1 MEWLADPNT
10 YIGLV
15 TLVLLE
21 IVLGIDNLVFIA
33 ILAEKL
39 PAGQRHRAR
48 LTGLFFAL
56 LMRLFLL
63 SLVSYMAHLTRPLF
77 TIFGFGFSIRGLI
90 MICGGVFLLG
100 KATME
105 LHERLEGNG
114 ERQDNQSMGAVFW
127 QVIAQIVI
135 LDAVFSLDSIITAVG
150 MVPHVPVMMAAVII
164 AVGLMMLASRPLMD
178 FVNRHPTIV
187 ILCLGFLMMIGF
199 SLVVE
204 GFGFEVPKGYLYA
217 AIGFSILIES
227 FNQLGRY
234 KREKRIT
241 TNDLRSRTAGA
252 VLRLLGGGKGDSSL
266 ADANVDIIAEHAA
279 AAEVFR
285 PEEKQMIRGVLDLA
299 ERPVRSIMSP
309 RHEVEWLDLAGNAR
323 EMRAELEKLKHS
335 RIILAREKVDEF
347 VGVALTK
354 DLLLNLA
361 EGKKLNWQKSM
372 RQPLVVHENSNVLRL
387 MERLRRSPVQL
398 AIVVDEHGSF
408 EGIVTPTDI
417 LEAIAG
423 DFPDDEDEA
432 VIIAR
437 EKDGTLIAEGYADIR
452 QLGGVLDCNLVDDSK
467 RYTTLAGYML
477 WHFGHLPQVGEA
489 FEADGFRFEV
499 MEKERRNISK
509 VRITAL
515 PPEAG
520 KAPIQGQHGDNRAA
534 GGK

>member
-1 MEWLADPNT
+1 MGFVAGAQRKRICFFMEWLAEPNT
-10 YIGLV
+10 YIGLI
-15 TLVLLE
+15 TLILLE

-33 ILAEKL
+33 ILAERL

-48 LTGLFFAL
+48 ITGLFCAL

-77 TIFGFGFSIRGLI
+77 SLAGFDFSARGLI
-90 MICGGVFLLG
+90 MIFGGVFLLG

-105 LHERLEGNG
+105 LHERLEGGAEQRENRRG
-114 ERQDNQSMGAVFW
+114 RAVFW

-150 MVPHVPVMMAAVII
+150 MVQHVPIMMAAVII
-164 AVGLMMLASRPLMD
+164 AMGLMILASGILTN
-178 FVNRHPTIV
+178 FVSRHPTIV

-217 AIGFSILIES
+217 AIGFSVLIEA
-227 FNQLGRY
+227 FNQIGRY
-234 KREKRIT
+234 NRKKRVSS
-241 TNDLRSRTAGA
+241 NDLRSRTADA
-252 VLRLLGGGKGDSSL
+252 VLRLLGGGKGDSGLS
-266 ADANVDIIAEHAA
+266 DSNVDIIAEHAA
-279 AAEVFR
+279 AAAVFR

-309 RHEVEWLDLAGNAR
+309 RHEVEWLDLTGK
-323 EMRAELEKLKHS
+323 EKKMRAELEQLKHS

-347 VGVALTK
+347 VGVAFTK

-361 EGKKLNWQKSM
+361 EGKRLNWQKSM
-372 RQPLVVHENSNVLRL
+372 RQPLVVHENTNVLRL

-423 DFPDDEDEA
+423 DFPDDDDEA
-432 VIIAR
+432 VIITR
-437 EKDGTLIAEGYADIR
+437 ESDNSLIAEGYADIR
-452 QLGGVLDCNLVDDSK
+452 RLSGLLDCDLVDDSE
-467 RYTTLAGYML
+467 RYTTLAGYIL
-477 WHFGHLPQVGEA
+477 WHFGHLPQIGEA

-499 MEKERRNISK
+499 LEKERRNISK

-515 PPEAG
+515 PKDEG
-520 KAPIQGQHGDNRAA
+520 
-534 GGK
+534 